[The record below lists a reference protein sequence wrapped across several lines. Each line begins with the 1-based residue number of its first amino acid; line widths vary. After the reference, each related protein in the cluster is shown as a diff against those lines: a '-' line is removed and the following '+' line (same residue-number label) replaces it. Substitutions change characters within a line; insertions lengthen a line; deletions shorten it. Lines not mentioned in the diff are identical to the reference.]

1 MTSKNTD
8 ETSRRQ
14 LGIILNPKNLLK
26 TVASQF
32 PGTSAGVEILNQLEG
47 KRVDDRLNVLEGTD
61 AQLLTKLQRIEQA
74 ATATPP
80 VYGWPTAVGE
90 YRRRIVEFA
99 VVYDGGY
106 HDITHRGQELVQP
119 VAHGCFV
126 GADEVLTCSEAL
138 KLAQGV
144 AQEKSGSVIIL
155 SSFIRY
161 QFVAEPPDEFSGLIT
176 CQITG
181 KEDKAQLELDEV
193 WEKRGIN
200 RVYEPIQSPIK
211 FSLSAWV
218 GEEIGFIH
226 SGEAKD
232 ASGLDSFSPLQ
243 FDTAII
249 SHIRKSMDKAVKSF
263 VTNVL
268 PGRVERAGSPVFQSD
283 GTLLGVI
290 ADTENY
296 PSDAGRRAIVKSL
309 LGHPQFMNREK
320 ERRSEKGQS

>member
-1 MTSKNTD
+1 
-8 ETSRRQ
+8 
-14 LGIILNPKNLLK
+14 
-26 TVASQF
+26 
-32 PGTSAGVEILNQLEG
+32 VEILNQLQG

-61 AQLLTKLQRIEQA
+61 AQLLTKLQKLEQP

-106 HDITHRGQELVQP
+106 HDGAHRGQELVQP

-126 GADEVLTCSEAL
+126 GANEVLTCSEAL

-144 AQEKSGSVIIL
+144 AREKSGSLIIL

-161 QFVAEPPDEFSGLIT
+161 QFAGEAPDEFSGLIT
-176 CQITG
+176 CRITG
-181 KEDKAQLELDEV
+181 KDDKSQLKMDEV
-193 WEKRGIN
+193 WKKHGIN
-200 RVYEPIQSPIK
+200 RVFEPIQSPIK
-211 FSLSAWV
+211 FSLTTWV
-218 GEEIGFIH
+218 GEEIGFVH

-249 SHIRKSMDKAVKSF
+249 SHIRKSNDKGMKSF

-290 ADTENY
+290 ADTESY

-309 LGHPQFMNREK
+309 LGHPLFMNREM